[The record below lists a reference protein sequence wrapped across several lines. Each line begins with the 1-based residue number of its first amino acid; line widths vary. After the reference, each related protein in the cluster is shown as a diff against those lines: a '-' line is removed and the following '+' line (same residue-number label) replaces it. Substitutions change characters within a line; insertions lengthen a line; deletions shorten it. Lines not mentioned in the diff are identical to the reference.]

1 MYFPAAEITANP
13 LLLPAVAF
21 FVSFFCSMGGI
32 SGAFLLLPFQ
42 VSILGYVNPSVSATN
57 QFYNVVAI
65 PSGVYRYVRE
75 GRMVWPLALTVAV
88 GTLPGVMLGALIR
101 VVYLPDPH
109 TFKLF
114 AGLVLAYIGMKLL
127 LDLRKGNGGGKGV
140 DKGGG
145 TGSSKAA
152 GLASGQ
158 GGGAS
163 SSFVTNVNVTRRRIE
178 YTYQGHVYACPMVP
192 LFILSLVIGL
202 IGGCYGIGGGA
213 IMAPILVSWFSLPV
227 HTLGGATLFGTF
239 LTSIAGIAFYSFIAP
254 FFPGQSVAPDWMLGF
269 LLGIGGFVGMYFGA
283 RCQKHV
289 PAAAIKWML
298 CAVILATAG
307 QYIVGYFL

>member
-1 MYFPAAEITANP
+1 MYFPAADITANP
-13 LLLPAVAF
+13 VLLPAVAF
-21 FVSFFCSMGGI
+21 LVSFFCSMGGI

-42 VSILGYVNPSVSATN
+42 VSYLGYVNPSVSATN

-65 PSGVYRYVRE
+65 PTGVYRYVRE

-101 VVYLPDPH
+101 ILYLPDPR

-114 AGLVLAYIGMKLL
+114 AGVVLAYIGLKLL
-127 LDLRKGNGGGKGV
+127 LDLRKGNSGGKP
-140 DKGGG
+140 KPA
-145 TGSSKAA
+145 TPAA
-152 GLASGQ
+152 Q
-158 GGGAS
+158 GKGAS
-163 SSFVTNVNVTRRRIE
+163 AAFVTHVNTTLRRIQ
-178 YTYQGHVYACPMVP
+178 YTYQGEVYACPMLP
-192 LFILSLVIGL
+192 LFVLSLVIGL

-213 IMAPILVSWFSLPV
+213 IMAPILVSWFRLPV
-227 HTLGGATLFGTF
+227 HTLGGATLLGTF
-239 LTSIAGIAFYSFIAP
+239 LTSVAGIAFYSFIAP

-307 QYIVGYFL
+307 QYIAGFFR

>member
-1 MYFPAAEITANP
+1 MYFPAADITANP
-13 LLLPAVAF
+13 VLLPAVAF
-21 FVSFFCSMGGI
+21 LVSFFCSMGGI

-101 VVYLPDPH
+101 IVYLPDPH

-127 LDLRKGNGGGKGV
+127 LDLRKGNSGGKPKPAMTAGA
-140 DKGGG
+140 GNG
-145 TGSSKAA
+145 TAA
-152 GLASGQ
+152 A
-158 GGGAS
+158 
-163 SSFVTNVNVTRRRIE
+163 FVTQVNTTLRRIQ
-178 YTYQGHVYACPMVP
+178 YTYQGEVYACPMLP
-192 LFILSLVIGL
+192 LFVLSLVIGL

-213 IMAPILVSWFSLPV
+213 IMAPILVSWFRLPV
-227 HTLGGATLFGTF
+227 HTLGGATLLGTF
-239 LTSIAGIAFYSFIAP
+239 LTSVAGIAFYSFIAP

-307 QYIVGYFL
+307 QYIAGFFR

>member
-1 MYFPAAEITANP
+1 MYFPAADITAHP
-13 LLLPAVAF
+13 VLLPAVAF
-21 FVSFFCSMGGI
+21 LVSFFCSMGGI

-101 VVYLPDPH
+101 IVYLPDPH

-127 LDLRKGNGGGKGV
+127 LDLRKGSNGRKA
-140 DKGGG
+140 KPTMPAG
-145 TGSSKAA
+145 TGN
-152 GLASGQ
+152 GTAS
-158 GGGAS
+158 A
-163 SSFVTNVNVTRRRIE
+163 FVTEVNTTLRRIQ
-178 YTYQGHVYACPMVP
+178 YTYQGEVYACPMLP

-213 IMAPILVSWFSLPV
+213 IMAPILVSWFRLPV
-227 HTLGGATLFGTF
+227 HTLGGATLLGTF
-239 LTSIAGIAFYSFIAP
+239 LTSVAGIAFYSFIAP

-298 CAVILATAG
+298 CIVILATAG
-307 QYIVGYFL
+307 QYIGGFFK

>member
-1 MYFPAAEITANP
+1 MYFPAADITANP
-13 LLLPAVAF
+13 VLLPAVAF
-21 FVSFFCSMGGI
+21 LVSFFCSMGGI

-42 VSILGYVNPSVSATN
+42 VSYLGYVNPSVSATN

-101 VVYLPDPH
+101 ILYLPDPRA
-109 TFKLF
+109 FKLF
-114 AGLVLAYIGMKLL
+114 AGLVLAYIGMRLL
-127 LDLRKGNGGGKGV
+127 LDLRNGKKGSNGTPKSAMAAAGGK
-140 DKGGG
+140 
-145 TGSSKAA
+145 
-152 GLASGQ
+152 
-158 GGGAS
+158 GAS
-163 SSFVTNVNVTRRRIE
+163 SSFVTNVSTTLLRIQ
-178 YTYQGHVYACPMVP
+178 YTYQGEVYACPMVP

-213 IMAPILVSWFSLPV
+213 IMAPILVSWFRLPV
-227 HTLGGATLFGTF
+227 HTLGGATLLGTF
-239 LTSIAGIAFYSFIAP
+239 LTSVAGIAFYSFIAP

-289 PAAAIKWML
+289 PANAIKWML
-298 CAVILATAG
+298 CAVILVTAG
-307 QYIVGYFL
+307 QYIGGFFR

>member
-1 MYFPAAEITANP
+1 MYFPAADITANP
-13 LLLPAVAF
+13 VLLPAVAF
-21 FVSFFCSMGGI
+21 LVSFFCSMGGI

-42 VSILGYVNPSVSATN
+42 VSYLGYVNPSVSATN

-65 PSGVYRYVRE
+65 PTGVYRYVRE

-101 VVYLPDPH
+101 ILYLPDPR

-140 DKGGG
+140 TKVGASAG
-145 TGSSKAA
+145 AA
-152 GLASGQ
+152 GNASG
-158 GGGAS
+158 AS
-163 SSFVTNVNVTRRRIE
+163 DAFVTSVSTTLRRIQ
-178 YTYQGHVYACPMVP
+178 YTYQGEVYSCPMVP
-192 LFILSLVIGL
+192 LFVLSLVIGL
-202 IGGCYGIGGGA
+202 VGGCYGIGGGA

-227 HTLGGATLFGTF
+227 HTLGGATLLGTF
-239 LTSIAGIAFYSFIAP
+239 LTSVAGIAFYSFIAP

-269 LLGIGGFVGMYFGA
+269 LLGIGGLVGMYFGA

-289 PAAAIKWML
+289 PAVAIKWML
-298 CAVILATAG
+298 CVVILATAG
-307 QYIVGYFL
+307 QYIAGFFR

>member
-1 MYFPAAEITANP
+1 MYFPAADITAHP
-13 LLLPAVAF
+13 VLLPAVAF
-21 FVSFFCSMGGI
+21 LVSFFCSMGGI

-101 VVYLPDPH
+101 IVYLPDPH

-127 LDLRKGNGGGKGV
+127 LDLRKGSNGRKA
-140 DKGGG
+140 KPAMPAG
-145 TGSSKAA
+145 TGN
-152 GLASGQ
+152 GTAS
-158 GGGAS
+158 A
-163 SSFVTNVNVTRRRIE
+163 FVTEVNTTLRRIQ
-178 YTYQGHVYACPMVP
+178 YTYQGEVYACPMLP

-213 IMAPILVSWFSLPV
+213 IMAPILVSWFRLPV
-227 HTLGGATLFGTF
+227 HTLGGATLLGTF
-239 LTSIAGIAFYSFIAP
+239 LTSVAGIAFYSFIAP

-298 CAVILATAG
+298 CIVILATAG
-307 QYIVGYFL
+307 QYIGGFFK

>member
-1 MYFPAAEITANP
+1 MYFPAADITANP
-13 LLLPAVAF
+13 VLLPAVALL
-21 FVSFFCSMGGI
+21 VSFFCSMGGI

-42 VSILGYVNPSVSATN
+42 VSYLGYVNPSVSATN

-65 PSGVYRYVRE
+65 PTGVYRYVRE
-75 GRMVWPLALTVAV
+75 GRMVWPLAMTVAV

-101 VVYLPDPH
+101 ILYLPDPR

-127 LDLRKGNGGGKGV
+127 LDLRKGNSGNKGAL
-140 DKGGG
+140 KPA
-145 TGSSKAA
+145 TPAA
-152 GLASGQ
+152 GQ
-158 GGGAS
+158 GHGATGA
-163 SSFVTNVNVTRRRIE
+163 FVTDVSITLRRIQ
-178 YTYQGHVYACPMVP
+178 YTYQGEVYACPMVS
-192 LFILSLVIGL
+192 LFALSLVIGL
-202 IGGCYGIGGGA
+202 VGGCYGIGGGA
-213 IMAPILVSWFSLPV
+213 IMAPILVSWYRLPV
-227 HTLGGATLFGTF
+227 HTLGGATLLGTF
-239 LTSIAGIAFYSFIAP
+239 LTSVAGIAFYSFIAP

-269 LLGIGGFVGMYFGA
+269 LLGIGGLVGMYFGA

-307 QYIVGYFL
+307 QYVAGFFR